1 MIMWFHDILEKVFGD
16 WAEFKFLIILFIV
29 LLIVVLGIT

>member
-16 WAEFKFLIILFIV
+16 WAEFKFLTILFVV
-29 LLIVVLGIT
+29 LLIAVLGIT

>member
-29 LLIVVLGIT
+29 LLIVILGIA

>member
-29 LLIVVLGIT
+29 LLIVILGIT

>member
-1 MIMWFHDILEKVFGD
+1 MIMWFHDILEKMFGD

-29 LLIVVLGIT
+29 LFIVVLGMN